1 MIQRVY
7 TDDESFSLWMKKS
20 QEEEEIR
27 VRKEKKKEK
36 KRLEKEEAVSFL
48 IYTVKGRVNCEIPT
62 LPFNNLTGYYNI

>member
-1 MIQRVY
+1 
-7 TDDESFSLWMKKS
+7 MKKS

-48 IYTVKGRVNCEIPT
+48 IYTVKGRVICEIPT
-62 LPFNNLTGYYNI
+62 LPFNNLTGYYSLRSSDKNNAFF